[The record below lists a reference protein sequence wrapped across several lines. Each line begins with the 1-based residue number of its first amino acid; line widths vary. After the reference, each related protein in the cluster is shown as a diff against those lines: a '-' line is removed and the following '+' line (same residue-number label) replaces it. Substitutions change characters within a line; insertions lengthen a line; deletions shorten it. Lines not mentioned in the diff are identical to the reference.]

1 MFLFRGVEILFCTSP
16 AAAGTPWTT
25 VVEHEAG
32 VVLEQFFAF
41 ADGGLAIKARRN
53 GRDEVS
59 YSIIWPKLE

>member
-1 MFLFRGVEILFCTSP
+1 M
-16 AAAGTPWTT
+16 
-25 VVEHEAG
+25 VEHEAG